1 MNLSKNFTLSEL
13 LQSQT
18 ATRKNIEEQ
27 FQPSQTVVENLKKLC
42 EHILQPLRDHIGKSI
57 RVTSGYRCKRLNKAI
72 GGSLT
77 SQHSEGKAVD
87 IEVDGFT
94 NEELFN
100 FIVNLKLPFDQLI
113 NEFAPDGWIHISYD
127 DKRNRREKLIATKKG
142 GKTIYQ
148 RI

>member
-1 MNLSKNFTLSEL
+1 M

-42 EHILQPLRDHIGKSI
+42 EHVLQPLRDHIGKSI

-72 GGSLT
+72 GGSVT

-113 NEFAPDGWIHISYD
+113 LEFPPNGWIHISYD

>member
-1 MNLSKNFTLSEL
+1 MNLSKNFTLQEL
-13 LQSQT
+13 IKSQT

-27 FQPSQTVVENLKKLC
+27 FTPSQTVVENLKKLC
-42 EHILQPLRDHIGKSI
+42 EHILQPLRDHIGKPI

-72 GGSLT
+72 GGSVT
-77 SQHSEGKAVD
+77 SQHCEGKAVD

-100 FIVNLKLPFDQLI
+100 FVINLNLPFDQTI

-127 DKRNRREKLIATKKG
+127 DKKNRREKLLATKKG
-142 GKTIYQ
+142 GKVIYQ
-148 RI
+148 KI

>member
-42 EHILQPLRDHIGKSI
+42 EHVLQPLRDHIGKSI

-72 GGSLT
+72 GGSVT

-100 FIVNLKLPFDQLI
+100 FIVNLKLPFDQMIL
-113 NEFAPDGWIHISYD
+113 EFPPNGWIHISYD
-127 DKRNRREKLIATKKG
+127 DKRNRKEKLIATKKG